1 MNKEKDITGNKYNH
15 LTAIKRDGNDSSGCA
30 AWIFQ
35 CDCGRY
41 HRTRKKAVTSGQIRS
56 CGKCIPYIR
65 KSEGYRRPPV
75 IIKHG
80 MSNTKLYR
88 VWHGMKMRCNPKRK
102 SHRSRYY
109 DRGITVCE
117 EWANS
122 FEKFYEW
129 AIANGYKEGLTIDR
143 INNDGIYEPSNC
155 RWTTTYIQARN
166 KRSNVMVEHNGK
178 TLCISDW
185 EKELGYGNDSL
196 GRRYR
201 MGDRG
206 DFLFRPKGERRDKGV
221 KKK

>member
-1 MNKEKDITGNKYNH
+1 MNKEKDIAGNKYNH

-41 HRTRKKAVTSGQIRS
+41 HRIRKKSVTSGKIKT
-56 CGKCIPYIR
+56 CGKCIIR
-65 KSEGYRRPPV
+65 KPP
-75 IIKHG
+75 ISRTHG

-88 VWHGMKMRCNPKRK
+88 VWRGMKQRCNPKDINHK
-102 SHRSRYY
+102 SRYSS
-109 DRGITVCE
+109 RGIKVCE
-117 EWANS
+117 DWANS
-122 FEKFYEW
+122 FEKFYQW
-129 AIANGYKEGLTIDR
+129 ALMNGYQEGLTIDR

-178 TLCISDW
+178 ILCISDW

>member
-1 MNKEKDITGNKYNH
+1 MSKEKDITGQKFNR
-15 LTAIKRDGNDSSGCA
+15 LTAIKRDGNDSSGCT

-41 HRTRKKAVTSGQIRS
+41 HKARKKAVTSGQIRS
-56 CGKCIPYIR
+56 CGKCITH
-65 KSEGYRRPPV
+65 KPPNTQT
-75 IIKHG
+75 HG
-80 MSNTKLYR
+80 MSNTRLYQ
-88 VWHGMKMRCNPKRK
+88 VWHGMKQRCNPKDINHK
-102 SHRSRYY
+102 SRYSS
-109 DRGITVCE
+109 RGIKVCE
-117 EWANS
+117 DWANS
-122 FEKFYEW
+122 FEKFYQW
-129 AIANGYKEGLTIDR
+129 ALMNGYQEGLTIDR

-155 RWTTTYIQARN
+155 RWTTTYVQARN
-166 KRSNVMVEHNGK
+166 RRTNVMVEHNGRI
-178 TLCISDW
+178 LCISDW